1 MKISQ
6 AANAAGLS
14 AKTLRYYESVG
25 LVSFTRDSNGY
36 RVLGDGDIQTLEF
49 IAHARAL
56 GFSIT
61 ECRELLSLYADDSRA
76 SADVKAMAQVHLTA
90 IDKKIHE
97 LAHMRD
103 TIAELVN
110 SCAGDQRPDCPILD
124 GIKDL
129 R

>member
-36 RVLGDGDIQTLEF
+36 RVLDDGDIQTLEF

>member
-6 AANAAGLS
+6 AADAAGLS

-36 RVLGDGDIQTLEF
+36 RIIGDGDVHTLEF

-56 GFSIT
+56 GFSIA
-61 ECRELLSLYADDSRA
+61 ECRGLLSLYADDTRA
-76 SADVKAMAQVHLTA
+76 SADVKAMAQVHLA
-90 IDKKIHE
+90 EIDTKIRE
-97 LAHMRD
+97 LTQMRD
-103 TIAELVN
+103 TIAGLVDC
-110 SCAGDQRPDCPILD
+110 CAGDARPNCPILE